1 MKKIHQILL
10 FCNVV
15 LFSIA
20 CSTGNLAYQRGDY
33 FKACQESIDRLRS
46 NPKNSKSQNVLT
58 KAYPLAQSTA
68 LREIENA
75 RLANGPDQFE
85 IQVFQYER
93 LNQLANDIFKCPK
106 ANELIPQPA
115 LYIAELT
122 KAKQMAADQAYEA
135 GVKALGFGTLDQ
147 ARVAY
152 KYFQNANR
160 FVSGFKD
167 VQQKIVVARNMATI
181 RVIVQKPYLND
192 NFDYSADFFYNDLMN
207 GLRQNSQNRFIRYY
221 TPEEAHHEN
230 LQNPHQFIILN
241 FENFSIGDLNETSNT
256 KELIRD
262 SVIVGEVK
270 VNGKTYNS
278 YNTVKA
284 KLTVLRREITSGG
297 LLSIRIID
305 AQNKL
310 ELQRRDIPGTYT
322 WETKWGKYKGDDRA
336 MTDKQKEL
344 CTKEP
349 GIPPSDQQLFI
360 EYSIPIYSQA
370 FSYIQSVYS
379 RY

>member
-1 MKKIHQILL
+1 MKKIYQILL
-10 FCNVV
+10 FCIVV
-15 LFSIA
+15 MVASS

-46 NPKNSKSQNVLT
+46 NPKNSKSQAVLT

-85 IQVFQYER
+85 VQVFQYER
-93 LNQLANDIFKCPK
+93 LNLLANDIFNCPK
-106 ANELIPQPA
+106 ANELIPQPVM
-115 LYIAELT
+115 YIVELT
-122 KAKQMAADQAYEA
+122 KAKQMAAEQAYES
-135 GVKALGFGTLDQ
+135 GVKALSFGTLDQ

-152 KYFQNANR
+152 QYFQNANR
-160 FVSGFKD
+160 FVNGYKD
-167 VQQKIVVARNMATI
+167 VQQKIVVSRNMATI

-192 NFDYSADFFYNDLMN
+192 NFDYSADFFYNDLLT

-221 TPEEAHHEN
+221 TPEEAHREN

-241 FENFSIGDLNETSNT
+241 FENFSIGDLNETSNI

-262 SVIVGEVK
+262 SVFVGEVK

-297 LLSIRIID
+297 LLSIRIVD
-305 AQNKL
+305 AQNKQ
-310 ELQRRDIPGTYT
+310 EFQRKDIPGTYT

-349 GIPPSDQQLFI
+349 ALPPSDQQLFI
-360 EYSIPIYSQA
+360 EYTKPIYSQA
-370 FSYIQSVYS
+370 FSFIQSVYS

>member
-1 MKKIHQILL
+1 MKKLYQILL
-10 FCNVV
+10 FCIVV
-15 LFSIA
+15 MVATS

-46 NPKNSKSQNVLT
+46 NPKNSKSQNVLI

-68 LREIENA
+68 LREIENV
-75 RLANGPDQFE
+75 RLANEQDQFE
-85 IQVFQYER
+85 VQVFQYER

-106 ANELIPQPA
+106 ANELIPQPVQ
-115 LYIAELT
+115 YIAELS
-122 KAKQMAADQAYEA
+122 KARQMAANQAYES
-135 GVKALGFGTLDQ
+135 GIKALGFGTLDQ
-147 ARVAY
+147 ARAAY
-152 KYFQNANR
+152 QYFQNANR
-160 FVSGFKD
+160 FANGYKD
-167 VQQKIVVARNMATI
+167 VQQKIIVARNMATI

-192 NFDYSADFFYNDLMN
+192 NYEYSADFFYNNLMN

-221 TPEEAHHEN
+221 TPEEAQREN

-262 SVIVGEVK
+262 SVIVGQVK
-270 VNGKTYNS
+270 VDGKSYNS

-297 LLSIRIID
+297 LLIVRIID
-305 AQNKL
+305 AQNKQ
-310 ELQRRDIPGTYT
+310 ELQRRDFTGTYT
-322 WETKWGKYKGDDRA
+322 WETRWAKYKGDDRA

-349 GIPPSDQQLFI
+349 EIPPTEQQLFI
-360 EYSIPIYSQA
+360 EYSKPIYGQA